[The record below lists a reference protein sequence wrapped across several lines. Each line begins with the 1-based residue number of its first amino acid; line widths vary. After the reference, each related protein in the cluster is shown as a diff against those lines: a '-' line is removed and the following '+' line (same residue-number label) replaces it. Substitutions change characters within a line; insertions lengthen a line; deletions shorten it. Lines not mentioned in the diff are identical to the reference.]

1 MTRWGMALAGAALA
15 LGLAGRALARLLDRP
30 GSRASVLVSVVAGWL
45 AAWVLWS
52 FAGGLAARVGLLETY
67 DGTFFGA
74 VAIGGA
80 FWQYRTAVRDGRERG
95 LAIFVGVQLAWVMVV
110 LVQNGLLSGGR

>member
-1 MTRWGMALAGAALA
+1 MTRWTMALAGAALA
-15 LGLAGRALARLLDRP
+15 LGLAGVAVARLLDRP

-52 FAGGLAARVGLLETY
+52 FAGSLAVRAGMLSTY
-67 DGTFFGA
+67 DGTFFA
-74 VAIGGA
+74 VAAVAGA
-80 FWQYRTAVRDGRERG
+80 FWQYRRAMRDGRERG
-95 LAIFVGVQLAWVMVV
+95 LVVFVGVQLAWLVVV

>member
-1 MTRWGMALAGAALA
+1 MALAGVVLA
-15 LGLAGRALARLLDRP
+15 LGLAGVAVARLLDRP
-30 GSRASVLVSVVAGWL
+30 GSRASTLVSVVAGWL

-52 FAGGLAARVGLLETY
+52 FAGGLAARAGVLASY
-67 DGTFFGA
+67 DGAVFGV
-74 VAIGGA
+74 VALGGA

-95 LAIFVGVQLAWVMVV
+95 LVIFVGVQLAWLVVV